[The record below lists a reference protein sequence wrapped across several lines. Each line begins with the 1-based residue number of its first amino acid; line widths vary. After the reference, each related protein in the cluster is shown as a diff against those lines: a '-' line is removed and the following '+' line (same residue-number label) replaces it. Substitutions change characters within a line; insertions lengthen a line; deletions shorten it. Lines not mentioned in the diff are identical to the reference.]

1 MAFLRSAPVNLLNL
15 HYAIHALAL
24 SGSGMFF
31 AAFLLQASVP
41 APVVMV
47 ALAAILLGRFCI
59 RPFVVVLARRW
70 GLKPLVIA
78 GTVLTA
84 LQYPLLAR
92 VEGVGWGLLALVV
105 VASVGDTLYWTTYHA
120 WFASLGDNADRGHQ
134 IGAREAAATVAG
146 ILAPLATGWALVTV
160 GPTIAFGVTA
170 VVLAAS
176 ALPLLAAPNVQVV
189 AEAPGALKAAMP
201 AVLLMAADS
210 WSWAGY
216 GLVWQIALF
225 VSLGRDFAAY
235 GRAVA
240 LAALVGAISGLAIGR
255 WIDFGHG
262 GRVLWVSAG
271 ALMATVVLRAVGYGD
286 PRLAI
291 FANAVGAVAFAL
303 HTPVVMTAIYNR
315 SKLSPC
321 PLRFHVATEAGFDL
335 AGALGC
341 LTAGALLWTGAPYA
355 AGIAIAALS
364 VTASF
369 LLLRRHYRQA

>member
-24 SGSGMFF
+24 SGSGIFF
-31 AAFLLQASVP
+31 AVFLLQAHVP
-41 APVVMV
+41 APVVMA

-59 RPFVVVLARRW
+59 RPFVVALAKRW

-78 GTVLTA
+78 GTLLTS

-92 VEGVGWGLLALVV
+92 VEGVGPGLLALCI
-105 VASVGDTLYWTTYHA
+105 VASIGDTLYWTTYHA
-120 WFASLGDNADRGHQ
+120 WFAALGDNEDRGHQ

-160 GPTIAFGVTA
+160 GPDIAFGVTA
-170 VVLAAS
+170 LVLAAA
-176 ALPLLAAPNVQVV
+176 ALPLLAAPNVKVV
-189 AEAPGALKAAMP
+189 DEAPGAFRAALP

-225 VSLGRDFAAY
+225 ISLGRDFAAY
-235 GRAVA
+235 GGAVA
-240 LAALVGAISGLAIGR
+240 LAALVGAVSGLAIGR

-262 GRVLWVSAG
+262 GRVLWLSSA
-271 ALMATVVLRAVGYGD
+271 ALMAMVALRAASYGD
-286 PRLAI
+286 PRLAV
-291 FANAVGAVAFAL
+291 AASAVGALAFAL

-321 PLRFHVATEAGFDL
+321 PLRFHVATEAGWDL
-335 AGALGC
+335 AGAAGC
-341 LTAGALLWTGAPYA
+341 LAAGALLWAGAPYA
-355 AGIAIAALS
+355 ASIALAALG
-364 VTASF
+364 VGASF
-369 LLLRRHYRQA
+369 FLLRRHYDEA